1 MSDIEEQRNHAR
13 SQQQQA
19 IYAQAPVFIRACPGA
34 GKTRTLVHRHC
45 NTPPGPRR
53 SGRALLSFTNV
64 AADELRHRCTGEAN
78 RADLTAYP
86 HYIGTFDSFLWRYL
100 VRPHLP
106 ATPVWQH
113 ILSWDHIPSARVR
126 PRDIP
131 LSSFE
136 FSYDPTTSQTSVQW
150 PKAATYLQNSTLTES
165 DYLAR
170 AKATRERLW
179 QGNGYMTGLEVRIA
193 ALEHASDPSCIEL
206 LKHRFFEIV
215 VDEAQ
220 DCSALDLLIL
230 TRLHQ
235 AGVPLVI
242 VADTDQ
248 GIYEWNDARPEEL
261 HTFTQHIPDQ
271 LELTGNWRSSAAIC
285 RLAAT
290 LRPPDRTT
298 PDVAVGEYHD
308 DSIPLLLLPYGRHR
322 KEISHFTDVSGAGEA
337 FTAWAATWSIGV
349 DNCLALAYMN
359 SAVPKAR
366 TQPLPD
372 YPKEPN
378 TTALAWAATVFTAA
392 DASTSART
400 HALSIATTFLREH
413 WYSGE
418 PGTLNELLTQHN
430 LTAALFRRRAASFL
444 AALPPTDHTPAR
456 DWRKAARKILQSQA
470 APTSTHGQLPA
481 ASLIPLSTS
490 ELDEPISRLIGV
502 IPHQGNV
509 PLGPT
514 IRSSSIHRAK
524 GSQAQAVL
532 VHLPK
537 AQDINELVTA
547 WTASDTSTATSELLR
562 TYYVAFTRAQRLL
575 SLTYPY
581 SKHAD
586 ITRLLQSNR
595 IEYQMETTLPQ
606 DRPFLF

>member
-1 MSDIEEQRNHAR
+1 MNDIDEQREHAR

-19 IYAQAPVFIRACPGA
+19 VHAGAPIFIRACPGA
-34 GKTRTLVHRHC
+34 GKTRTLVDRHC

-113 ILSWDHIPSARVR
+113 ILSWDHIPAARVR

-136 FSYDPTTSQTSVQW
+136 FSYDPTTRQTSVQW
-150 PKAATYLQNSTLTES
+150 PKAAAHLQNSTLTES

-179 QGNGYMTGLEVRIA
+179 QGSGYMTGLEVRIA
-193 ALEHASDPSCIEL
+193 ALEHASDASCTEL

-235 AGVPLVI
+235 AGIPLVI

-261 HTFTQHIPDQ
+261 HTFTQHIPDH
-271 LELTGNWRSSAAIC
+271 LELTGNWRSSAVIC

-308 DSIPLLLLPYGRHR
+308 DSRPLLLLPYGKHR
-322 KEISHFTDVSGAGEA
+322 KAISRFADISDASDA
-337 FTAWAATWSIGV
+337 FTAWAATWNIGA
-349 DNCLALAYMN
+349 DSCLALAYKN

-366 TQPLPD
+366 TQPVPD

-378 TTALAWAATVFTAA
+378 TTALAWAAAVFTAA
-392 DASTSART
+392 DASISART
-400 HALSIATTFLREH
+400 HALSIATTLLREH
-413 WYSGE
+413 WYSEE
-418 PGTLNELLTQHN
+418 PGTLNELLTRHN
-430 LTAALFRRRAASFL
+430 LTADLFRRRAASFL
-444 AALPPTDHTPAR
+444 AGLPPVDHTPAR
-456 DWRKAARKILQSQA
+456 DWRKAARKVLQTQT
-470 APTSTHGQLPA
+470 APVGADGQSPTA
-481 ASLIPLSTS
+481 RLIPLAAD
-490 ELDEPISRLIGV
+490 ELDEPVSRLIGV
-502 IPHQGNV
+502 IPHPDNA
-509 PLGPT
+509 PSEPA

-532 VHLPK
+532 VHLPR
-537 AQDINELVTA
+537 AQDINELITD
-547 WTASDTSTATSELLR
+547 WTNPHTNTATSELLR
-562 TYYVAFTRAQRLL
+562 TYYVAITRAQRLL
-575 SLTYPY
+575 SLAYPY

-586 ITRLLQSNR
+586 ITQLLQSNK
-595 IEYQMETTLPQ
+595 IEYQVETTLPQ

>member
-1 MSDIEEQRNHAR
+1 MNNIDEQREHAR
-13 SQQQQA
+13 NQQQQA
-19 IYAQAPVFIRACPGA
+19 VHAGAPVFIRACPGA
-34 GKTRTLVHRHC
+34 GKTRTLIDRHC
-45 NTPPGPRR
+45 NTPTGHRR

-64 AADELRHRCTGEAN
+64 AADELRNRCTGEAN

-106 ATPVWQH
+106 ATPTWQH

-131 LSSFE
+131 LSSFD
-136 FSYDPTTSQTSVQW
+136 FSYDPATRQTSVQW
-150 PKAATYLQNSTLTES
+150 PNAATHLQNSTLTED

-170 AKATRERLW
+170 AKATRDRLW
-179 QGNGYMTGLEVRIA
+179 QVNGYMTGLEVRIA
-193 ALEHASDPSCIEL
+193 ALEHASNPSCTEL
-206 LKHRFFEIV
+206 LKHRFLEIV

-230 TRLHQ
+230 ARLHH
-235 AGVPLVI
+235 AGIPLVI

-261 HTFTQHIPDQ
+261 HTFTQHIPKH
-271 LELTGNWRSSAAIC
+271 LELTGNWRSSTAIC

-290 LRPPDRTT
+290 LRPPERTT

-308 DSIPLLLLPYGRHR
+308 HNLPLLLLPYGRHR
-322 KEISHFTDVSGAGEA
+322 NEISHFTDISTAGEA
-337 FTAWAATWSIGV
+337 FTAWAATWNIDA
-349 DNCLALAYMN
+349 DNCLALAYKN
-359 SAVPKAR
+359 SAIPKAR
-366 TQPLPD
+366 TQPAPE

-378 TTALAWAATVFTAA
+378 TRALAWAAAVFTAA
-392 DASTSART
+392 DVSTSART
-400 HALSIATTFLREH
+400 HALSIATTFLRDH
-413 WYSGE
+413 WYPDE
-418 PGTLNELLTQHN
+418 PGTLNELLTRHN

-444 AALPPTDHTPAR
+444 AELPPVDHTPAR
-456 DWRKAARKILQSQA
+456 DWRKAARKVLQTQA
-470 APTSTHGQLPA
+470 APTHTDGQLPT
-481 ASLIPLSTS
+481 ASRIPLAMGD
-490 ELDEPISRLIGV
+490 LDQPVSRLIGM
-502 IPHQGNV
+502 IPHQDNA
-509 PLGPT
+509 PSDPA
-514 IRSSSIHRAK
+514 IRSSTIHRAK

-537 AQDINELVTA
+537 AQDINELITA
-547 WTASDTSTATSELLR
+547 WTDPHTSTATNELLR

-586 ITRLLQSNR
+586 ITRLLQTNK
-595 IEYQMETTLPQ
+595 IEYQLETTLPQ